1 MASTTTM
8 PASSTPDQRQN
19 EHPLQTKKQKKPALT
34 HFLCLPLV
42 SETSLPLLE
51 NALTKFKRNIPSRCK
66 TLDDHPAKPRPRLF
80 PDSAVRPLGT
90 LHLTLGVMSLPTP
103 ERIEEAVGLLQSLD
117 VGRILQEVESE
128 LANSNNNKD
137 NHEQKED
144 KITTQNQYPPI
155 SVSLEALH
163 SLPRA
168 KTATVLYAHPVDPTS
183 RLHPFAVKVRN
194 EFVNA
199 GFIEQDF
206 VKPRLRKHKGKKG
219 KPLRKLPGDDGNNNE
234 NEIENAK
241 ANGKIMAAESEE
253 ERLLQQ
259 KPKFRPLLLH
269 ATLVNTI
276 YARRRPNPHQSS
288 GVRKG
293 RKFNGPLTFDAR
305 DILAHYRD
313 FYTDD
318 TCTQEKQPPADDI
331 IEYGTSLNSAHDD
344 TSGQSDDDGDSASL
358 SSEEEAHPSKAVIHQ
373 ISPHGNDE
381 HASLQ
386 PKYPFIWARN
396 VPIEKLCICEMGAK
410 KPNEDSGPSAARLGQ
425 EYRVVAEKKL
435 FE

>member
-1 MASTTTM
+1 M
-8 PASSTPDQRQN
+8 PASSTPDQQQQQQN
-19 EHPLQTKKQKKPALT
+19 EHTIQTKKQKRPALT

-51 NALTKFKRNIPSRCK
+51 VSLINFKRSIPPRRK
-66 TLDDHPAKPRPRLF
+66 TLDDHPAKPRPQLF

-103 ERIEEAVGLLQSLD
+103 ARVEEAAELLRSLD
-117 VGRILQEVESE
+117 VGRLLQEVESE
-128 LANSNNNKD
+128 LSDSNKNNNR
-137 NHEQKED
+137 NYHGEKED
-144 KITTQNQYPPI
+144 IQTTQSHSLPI
-155 SVSLEALH
+155 SVSLESLE

-168 KTATVLYAHPVDPTS
+168 KTATVLYAHPIDPTS
-183 RLHPFAVKVRN
+183 RLHPFAVKIRN

-206 VKPRLRKHKGKKG
+206 VKQRPKKSKDKKSRAPK
-219 KPLRKLPGDDGNNNE
+219 KPPAHSGNGVDND
-234 NEIENAK
+234 
-241 ANGKIMAAESEE
+241 NGNGNIMAAESEKE
-253 ERLLQQ
+253 CLLQQ

-276 YARRRPNPHQSS
+276 YACRGPNPHHSS
-288 GVRKG
+288 GARKR

-313 FYTDD
+313 FYTDG
-318 TCTQEKQPPADDI
+318 TCMQEKQPPTDDI
-331 IEYGTSLNSAHDD
+331 FETGTPLDLARDG
-344 TSGQSDDDGDSASL
+344 TTGQSDDDDDESASL
-358 SSEEEAHPSKAVIHQ
+358 SSEEEAHPSKAIIQ
-373 ISPHGNDE
+373 QLPEHGKGD
-381 HASLQ
+381 HAIPQSQTL
-386 PKYPFIWARN
+386 KHPFIWARN
-396 VPIEKLCICEMGAK
+396 VPIERLCICEMGAK
-410 KPNEDSGPSAARLGQ
+410 KPNENSGSLAARLGQ